1 MEAILDNQ
9 TQDMSENRGNKTRFA
24 RRLVYTVSAQ
34 LVGLPFF
41 KCDEMRLLW
50 VFTVQTAVILLKTI
64 FEFMFN
70 RARIN
75 FIQVA
80 PVEVLGERVLII
92 QFICGLVV
100 TILPGVSNVPS
111 LMSGRTF
118 FSLLLFYFFFF
129 FSFSLLLS
137 YCSFALFCSY
147 N

>member
-1 MEAILDNQ
+1 
-9 TQDMSENRGNKTRFA
+9 MSEHRGNKTRSV
-24 RRLVYTVSAQ
+24 RRLGLYRIG

-41 KCDEMRLLW
+41 KCDEMLLLW

-80 PVEVLGERVLII
+80 VAEVLGERVLII

-100 TILPGVSNVPS
+100 TILPCVSKVPS
-111 LMSGRTF
+111 LISGRIF
-118 FSLLLFYFFFF
+118 FYSLLFYFFSFCLVFF
-129 FSFSLLLS
+129 LVIAVLL
-137 YCSFALFCSY
+137 CFVPIIIA
-147 N
+147 

>member
-1 MEAILDNQ
+1 MDAILDNQ
-9 TQDMSENRGNKTRFA
+9 PQDISEHRGSKTRSV
-24 RRLVYTVSAQ
+24 RRLGLYRIG

-80 PVEVLGERVLII
+80 VAEVLGERVLII
-92 QFICGLVV
+92 QFISGLVV
-100 TILPGVSNVPS
+100 TILPCVSKVPS
-111 LMSGRTF
+111 LISGTIF
-118 FSLLLFYFFFF
+118 FYSLLFYFFF
-129 FSFSLLLS
+129 FSFSLLFS

-147 N
+147 T

>member
-1 MEAILDNQ
+1 
-9 TQDMSENRGNKTRFA
+9 MSEHRGNKTRPV
-24 RRLVYTVSAQ
+24 RRLGLYRIG

-41 KCDEMRLLW
+41 KCDEMLLLW

-80 PVEVLGERVLII
+80 VAEVLGERVLII

-100 TILPGVSNVPS
+100 TILPCVSKVPS
-111 LMSGRTF
+111 LISGRIF
-118 FSLLLFYFFFF
+118 FYSLLFYFFFF
-129 FSFSLLLS
+129 FSFSLLFS

>member
-1 MEAILDNQ
+1 
-9 TQDMSENRGNKTRFA
+9 MSEHRGSKTRSV
-24 RRLVYTVSAQ
+24 RRLGLYRIG

-80 PVEVLGERVLII
+80 VAEVLGERVLIA
-92 QFICGLVV
+92 FDVRRTLRNLWGSCGRWD
-100 TILPGVSNVPS
+100 T
-111 LMSGRTF
+111 
-118 FSLLLFYFFFF
+118 
-129 FSFSLLLS
+129 
-137 YCSFALFCSY
+137 CACQA
-147 N
+147 